1 MRHNCTA
8 DEKPHEIAYER
19 IVEKHLEMDPTETM
33 TAIKVHLRRNPHLF
47 SHLSAVAQCIGVYT
61 VNDYIDI
68 LEFLIGWWRLK
79 KLEGLTS
86 EGKRA

>member
-1 MRHNCTA
+1 MVQ
-8 DEKPHEIAYER
+8 D
-19 IVEKHLEMDPTETM
+19 
-33 TAIKVHLRRNPHLF
+33 PHLF
-47 SHLSAVAQCIGVYT
+47 NHLSAVAQCIGVYT

-86 EGKRA
+86 ERKRAQKLVYGLAPKIMSPQECAYERVRKMKSKFSWIFHKEVL